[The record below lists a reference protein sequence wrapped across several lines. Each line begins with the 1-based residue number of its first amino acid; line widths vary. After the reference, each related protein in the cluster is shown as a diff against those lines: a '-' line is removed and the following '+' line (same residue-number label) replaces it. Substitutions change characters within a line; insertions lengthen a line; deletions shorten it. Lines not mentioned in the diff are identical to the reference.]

1 MPNAALV
8 TGASSGIGR
17 EIARVHAARGG
28 DLIVTA
34 RRAAPLEALRAE
46 LGAAH
51 GVRVH
56 VVPLDLGAPG
66 GAEALIDRVDSLG
79 LPVEVLVN
87 NAGFGG
93 RGVHVERALADELAM
108 IDLNVRALV
117 ALTHHY
123 GGAMAARGAG
133 RILQVGSTAGFVPG
147 PQQAVYFATK
157 AFVNSF
163 GQAVDAELRPRG
175 VTCTVLAPG
184 YVETGFAER
193 ADLAGT
199 RLVAR
204 GGATAASVARFGY
217 DAMMR
222 GELVAVN
229 DRAARFALNWI
240 APFAP
245 RCAVL
250 RLIGGMQSR

>member
-1 MPNAALV
+1 MPDTALV
-8 TGASSGIGR
+8 TGASSGIGL
-17 EIARVHAARGG
+17 EIARHHAARGG

-34 RRAAPLEALRAE
+34 RRAGPLEALRAE
-46 LGAAH
+46 FP
-51 GVRVH
+51 GVAVH
-56 VVPLDLGAPG
+56 AVPLDLGAPG
-66 GAEALIDRVDSLG
+66 GAEALIGAVDALG

-93 RGVHVERALADELAM
+93 RGVHVERDLADELAM

-117 ALTHHY
+117 TLTHHF

-133 RILQVGSTAGFVPG
+133 RVLQVGSTAGFAPG

-163 GQAVDAELRPRG
+163 SQAVDYELRPRG
-175 VTCTVLAPG
+175 VTCTLLAPG
-184 YVETGFAER
+184 YVETGFADR
-193 ADLAGT
+193 ADLGGTKLTAG
-199 RLVAR
+199 

-217 DAMMR
+217 EAMMR

-229 DRAARFALNWI
+229 DRKVRFALDWVM
-240 APFAP
+240 PFVP
-245 RCAVL
+245 RRRAL
-250 RLIGGMQSR
+250 KMIGDMQSR